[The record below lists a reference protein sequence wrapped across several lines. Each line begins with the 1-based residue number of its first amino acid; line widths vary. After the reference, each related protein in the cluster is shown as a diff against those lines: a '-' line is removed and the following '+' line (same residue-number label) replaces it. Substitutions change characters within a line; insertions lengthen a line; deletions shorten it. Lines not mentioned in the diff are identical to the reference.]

1 MLTLNGVACD
11 AVVEPV
17 GQGDEE
23 KDGDDEEK
31 DDDALL
37 ISPTNC
43 HLIHSQLADFDDDV
57 DDR

>member
-23 KDGDDEEK
+23 KDGADGHLGHDVKDWDD
-31 DDDALL
+31 
-37 ISPTNC
+37 
-43 HLIHSQLADFDDDV
+43 FMGDV
-57 DDR
+57 LGK